1 MGVTIWNIGKGGH
14 YASNG
19 QTKKYFAQNLVDHG
33 STNMAILPSFRR
45 GNHQNTEFWSYHG
58 PPNFRQ
64 IILCVWP
71 LEA

>member
-1 MGVTIWNIGKGGH
+1 MGFTIWTIGKGGH

-19 QTKKYFAQNLVDHG
+19 RTKKYFAQNLVDHG

-45 GNHQNTEFWSYHG
+45 GNHQNTEFWYNHG
-58 PPNFRQ
+58 TPNFGQ
-64 IILCVWP
+64 FFVWP